1 MNSFAVPVT
10 VTRSHLKSFGK
21 SAAASQIQF
30 DYIVNRPMVP
40 YYSELSTSMQT
51 ELQLVLLG
59 QKTAQEALDGLQTLA
74 LDLANQ

>member
-1 MNSFAVPVT
+1 
-10 VTRSHLKSFGK
+10 
-21 SAAASQIQF
+21 
-30 DYIVNRPMVP
+30 MVP